1 MHILTIFQRYG
12 TERYPG
18 AEAALDA
25 LFAAQLPGVRRTVVV
40 VDSALPPGH
49 VERDGARTVIGSS
62 NDDWEFSS
70 FDAAIAH
77 IGDALWDAD
86 LVNLATSAFQQL
98 YADYLRLF
106 TTDLLEDLCGGKAC
120 LGHVDF
126 YNEPINVH
134 GRESQHW
141 VRTSCLFLP
150 PAELAVVGSLRSVG
164 DRALW
169 FSDDPQAP
177 FRHDAP
183 LCHNFRR
190 LITNW
195 LTGSDIGQGVRWHS
209 QLSLDQAG
217 LKAFHQKATAVLN
230 EHLLSL
236 RLRDAGCSI
245 VDVTWLAM
253 QRGRGGKVDWDAP
266 WYDQLASRIAQTG
279 ARVRTADS
287 R

>member
-18 AEAALDA
+18 AAAALDA
-25 LFAAQLPGVRRTVVV
+25 LFAEQLPGVRRSVVV
-40 VDSALPPGH
+40 VDSALPPSH

-77 IGDALWDAD
+77 VGDALWDAD
-86 LVNLATSAFQQL
+86 IVNLATSAFQQL

-106 TTDLLEDLCGGKAC
+106 TADLLEELCGESVC

-126 YNEPINVH
+126 YNEPITVL

-150 PAELAVVGSLRSVG
+150 PAELAVLGSLRSVR
-164 DRALW
+164 DRAQW

-183 LCHNFRR
+183 LCDTFRR
-190 LITNW
+190 LITSW
-195 LTGSDIGQGVRWHS
+195 LTGADIGQGVRWHS

-217 LKAFHQKATAVLN
+217 LEAFRQKATAVLN

-236 RLRDAGCSI
+236 RLRDAGCRI

-253 QRGRGGKVDWDAP
+253 QRARGGKVDWDVP
-266 WYDQLASRIAQTG
+266 WHDQLAPRITQTG
-279 ARVRTADS
+279 APVGAANPR
-287 R
+287 